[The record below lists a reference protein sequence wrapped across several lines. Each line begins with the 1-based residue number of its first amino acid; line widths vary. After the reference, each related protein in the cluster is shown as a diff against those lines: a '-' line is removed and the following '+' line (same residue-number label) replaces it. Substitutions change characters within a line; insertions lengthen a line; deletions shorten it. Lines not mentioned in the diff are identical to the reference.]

1 VDEGKLKALLLEA
14 RVMDVSSQGHILEAF
29 RSDLAKAGFITSAT
43 LRWKEHDAMV
53 RLAGEVILI
62 HTPPTKSKKRV
73 MFLTLEDEEGLFDLT
88 VFEDVQKRCA
98 RNILSNPVLLI
109 EGQVNRFGIREV
121 SVVVERVWPVKEL
134 YQGKIGNGR

>member
-1 VDEGKLKALLLEA
+1 MDKETLKSLLLEA

-29 RSDLAKAGFITSAT
+29 RSDLAKAGFITSVA
-43 LRWKEHDAMV
+43 LRWKEHDTMV

-88 VFEDVQKRCA
+88 VFEDVQQRYAKK
-98 RNILSNPVLLI
+98 ILSNPVLLV
-109 EGQVNRFGIREV
+109 EGQVNRFGIRGV
-121 SVVVERVWPVKEL
+121 SVVVKRVWTVREF
-134 YQGKIGNGR
+134 YQERKP

>member
-1 VDEGKLKALLLEA
+1 MDEEKLRGLLLEA

-29 RSDLAKAGFITSAT
+29 RSDLEKAGFITSAT
-43 LRWKEHDAMV
+43 LRWKEHDTIV

-88 VFEDVQKRCA
+88 VFEDVQKRYA
-98 RNILSNPVLLI
+98 RKILSNPMLLI
-109 EGQVNRFGIREV
+109 EGQVNRFGIRGV
-121 SVVVERVWPVKEL
+121 SVVVKRVWTVREF
-134 YQGKIGNGR
+134 YQERNQSK